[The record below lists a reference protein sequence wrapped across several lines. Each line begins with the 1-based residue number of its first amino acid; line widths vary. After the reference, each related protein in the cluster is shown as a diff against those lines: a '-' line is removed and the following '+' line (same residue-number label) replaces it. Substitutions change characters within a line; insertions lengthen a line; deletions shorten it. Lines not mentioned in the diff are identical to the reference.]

1 MNLQIVL
8 NTRKNLFLNQVI
20 SKKILA
26 KFFFQKKK
34 NPKWKISNPPKN
46 FDHLHHLKSV
56 VPPLDWSVLSADQH
70 IVNKKCLVFNQ
81 HLLRKGNVIETGDFR

>member
-20 SKKILA
+20 SKKMLA

-56 VPPLDWSVLSADQH
+56 VPPWDWSVLSADQH

-81 HLLRKGNVIETGDFR
+81 HSLRKGNVIEKGDFR

>member
-8 NTRKNLFLNQVI
+8 NTPKNLFLNQAI

-34 NPKWKISNPPKN
+34 TVNGLISPPPKN

-56 VPPLDWSVLSADQH
+56 VPHWDWSVLSADQH

-81 HLLRKGNVIETGDFR
+81 HLLRKGNVIEKGDFR